1 MKKNK
6 LLFIVMTLALPSCS
20 SLSTQKT
27 IDDKP
32 MMTNEPEDCNKQ
44 SKKGNAM
51 KRPIPLD
58 TGVLREESIDIIAK
72 SLFIER
78 LESSPLWT
86 IGSYTNHYKRSFDL
100 EQSNGFL
107 QIQGDGSFSD
117 SEKLTKINY
126 SPLNVN
132 ERNKYGHQLLDEE
145 NFAMIE
151 VINIIID
158 DRKTATE
165 ILDQLYE
172 QYLVKVNNND
182 RLSDNMT
189 LHTYIRYEGIL
200 FELWGTN
207 QECKLSLL
215 TGLTI
220 S

>member
-1 MKKNK
+1 
-6 LLFIVMTLALPSCS
+6 
-20 SLSTQKT
+20 
-27 IDDKP
+27 
-32 MMTNEPEDCNKQ
+32 MTNEPEDCNKQ
-44 SKKGNAM
+44 SKKGNTM
-51 KRPIPLD
+51 KKPIPLD
-58 TGVLREESIDIIAK
+58 TGVLREEPIDIIAK
-72 SLFIER
+72 YLFIER
-78 LESSPLWT
+78 LKASPLWEKT
-86 IGSYTNHYKRSFDL
+86 EREEEDRFSFRFK
-100 EQSNGFL
+100 EINGFL

-126 SPLNVN
+126 SPLNVK

-145 NFAMIE
+145 KFVMIE

-158 DRKTATE
+158 DREKAAE
-165 ILDQLYE
+165 ILKQLYK
-172 QYLVKVNNND
+172 QYLIKVENNEL
-182 RLSDNMT
+182 LSDHMT

>member
-1 MKKNK
+1 MITSESK
-6 LLFIVMTLALPSCS
+6 
-20 SLSTQKT
+20 
-27 IDDKP
+27 
-32 MMTNEPEDCNKQ
+32 DCNKQ

-58 TGVLREESIDIIAK
+58 TGVLREEPIDIIATE
-72 SLFIER
+72 LFIQR
-78 LESSPLWT
+78 LEASPLWD

-100 EQSNGFL
+100 EKSNGFL
-107 QIQGDGSFSD
+107 QIQGDSYD
-117 SEKLTKINY
+117 PKQINKIFY
-126 SPLNVN
+126 SPLDVN
-132 ERNKYGHQLLDEE
+132 ERNKNGHQLLNEE
-145 NFAMIE
+145 KFAMIE

-158 DRKTATE
+158 DREKATD
-165 ILDQLYE
+165 ILKQLYK
-172 QYLVKVNNND
+172 QYLIKVKKNEL
-182 RLSDNMT
+182 LSDNMT